1 MAFRVPFKVLH
12 FSSDRLIIFRK
23 HILKSL
29 REHLVN
35 VDGETLGILRISV
48 GDVYR
53 FYHVF
58 MQYNQYICLN
68 EAPSH

>member
-35 VDGETLGILRISV
+35 VDGENFGNPENICWRCVQVLSCVYAVQSV
-48 GDVYR
+48 YL
-53 FYHVF
+53 FK
-58 MQYNQYICLN
+58 
-68 EAPSH
+68 

>member
-1 MAFRVPFKVLH
+1 MLMGK
-12 FSSDRLIIFRK
+12 
-23 HILKSL
+23 
-29 REHLVN
+29 
-35 VDGETLGILRISV
+35 TLGILRISV

-68 EAPSH
+68 EAPSHWMFIQYPSRDRTEQTSVPIQ